1 MSSQN
6 IRQLASP
13 REPYSR
19 ARSGA
24 RAAIFSAIFP
34 GLGQA
39 YLGRRRA
46 ALTFGVPVLAVA
58 LLLVI
63 FVVTSGFVR
72 AGIKLLDPTI
82 ALVAAFGVILLG
94 LWWIT
99 AVLSAWRHGRR
110 APGAVLVPVVLV
122 LLISAGTV
130 YGADWLRRLSVADQ
144 GLYNGQDPT
153 TATAS
158 PSPSPSP
165 RPTLAPGQ
173 TIDPNATPTPTP
185 TLPPDVNLDT
195 PDPSEPPASI
205 IPGTP
210 PPIDITQIDAQAD
223 GWLNVLI
230 VGIDKTVD
238 RNVLTGARSDTMI
251 VVSTN
256 TATGAVYMFSF
267 PRDTAQFPLY
277 NGGEYTGKLNT
288 FAGHTKG
295 DPAFGGGGQPALAY
309 ELGFLLG
316 IPIDYYAS
324 VNMDG
329 FQALVDQVG
338 GVTVCNGHDIAD
350 DQMQFYLSAG
360 LHTLNGA
367 DALRFA
373 RSRHGQGGGDFARAR
388 RQQQLL
394 TALRV
399 EILKPQ
405 NLARLPDI
413 VSALAGVISTNFPPG
428 QIDLLVTLANQVQAQ
443 PTAQY
448 VFQFP
453 EWATHLPAGDTN
465 GRAVQ
470 FLKLDRIGALSQQIY
485 GDTSLYWTGNPEP
498 TLAPE
503 PSPTPSEPETQC

>member
-6 IRQLASP
+6 IRQSASP

-19 ARSGA
+19 GRSGA
-24 RAAIFSAIFP
+24 RAAVLSSIFP

-39 YLGRRRA
+39 YLRHRRA
-46 ALTFGVPVLAVA
+46 ALTFALPVLA
-58 LLLVI
+58 LLLVLVI
-63 FVVTSGFVR
+63 YVISSGITR
-72 AGIKLLDPTI
+72 AGVKLLDPTI
-82 ALVAAFGVILLG
+82 ALVAAIIVVLLG
-94 LWWIT
+94 IWWIS
-99 AVLSAWRHGRR
+99 AVVGAWRSGQKASR
-110 APGAVLVPVVLV
+110 AILVPLVLV
-122 LLISAGTV
+122 LIIGVATA
-130 YGADWLRRLSVADQ
+130 YGASWMWRLSVADR

-153 TATAS
+153 TAVVTPG
-158 PSPSPSP
+158 PSPSPT
-165 RPTLAPGQ
+165 PTLAPGQ

-185 TLPPDVNLDT
+185 TIPPDVAIDT
-195 PDPSEPPASI
+195 PDPNEPPPSI

-210 PPIDITQIDAQAD
+210 PPIDITKLDATAD

-230 VGIDKTVD
+230 IGIDKTVD

-256 TATGAVYMFSF
+256 TASGGVYMFSF

-277 NGGEYTGKLNT
+277 TGGTYGGKLNT

-295 DPAFGGGGQPALAY
+295 DPTFNGGGQPALAY
-309 ELGFLLG
+309 EIGFLLG
-316 IPIDYYAS
+316 MPIDYYAS

-338 GVTVCNGHDIAD
+338 GVTICNQHDIAD
-350 DQMQFYLSAG
+350 DQMGFYLSPG

-367 DALRFA
+367 DALRYA
-373 RSRHGQGGGDFARAR
+373 RSRHGMGGGDFARAR

-394 TALRV
+394 TAIRAQ
-399 EILKPQ
+399 ILKPE

-413 VSALAGVISTNFPPG
+413 VSSLAGVVGTNFPPG
-428 QIDLLVTLANQVQAQ
+428 QIDLLVTLANQVQAE

-453 EWATHLPAGDTN
+453 EWAIHPPAGDTN
-465 GRAVQ
+465 GRSLQ
-470 FLKLDRIGALSQQIY
+470 FLRLDKIGTLSQQIF
-485 GDTSLYWTGNPEP
+485 GDKSLYWTGQPVP

-503 PSPTPSEPETQC
+503 PSPTPSTPDAQC